1 MSRTS
6 NKTTISPATY
16 VLGRPVFAEDART
29 VIEQLNWSFQNRTQ
43 VHVSQTC
50 APPGWGGAPAV
61 HFQAQTL
68 SIQFRSTGAGSIEV
82 LRYELKIQP
91 EVTQVTVGAAVDGL
105 VNGSPD
111 DEVDVLFKAYDAT
124 TGALLSTLTLTFVGE
139 AENDAQEVDHFN
151 TSTIGTG
158 WDQFAVEL
166 DAQSVQVG
174 SSPVLRRLRIQD
186 KKETT
191 LPAPVVEGSN
201 GETLTIT
208 RDET

>member
-1 MSRTS
+1 M
-6 NKTTISPATY
+6 
-16 VLGRPVFAEDART
+16 
-29 VIEQLNWSFQNRTQ
+29 
-43 VHVSQTC
+43 
-50 APPGWGGAPAV
+50 
-61 HFQAQTL
+61 
-68 SIQFRSTGAGSIEV
+68 
-82 LRYELKIQP
+82 
-91 EVTQVTVGAAVDGL
+91 
-105 VNGSPD
+105 
-111 DEVDVLFKAYDAT
+111 LFKAYDAT

-158 WDQFAVEL
+158 WVQFAVEL